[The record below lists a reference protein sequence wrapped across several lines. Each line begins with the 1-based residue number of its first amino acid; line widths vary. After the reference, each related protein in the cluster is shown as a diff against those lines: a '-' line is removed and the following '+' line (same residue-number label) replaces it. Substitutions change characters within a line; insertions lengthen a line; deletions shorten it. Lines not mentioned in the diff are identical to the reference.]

1 MNEFVGSVL
10 VPMRNSLILTGLVSR
25 TRSVVVSRRQTW
37 FFGLIHLT
45 RPARSPSNGV
55 RPAVTVN
62 VALTRPPGATA
73 GKVFERAPVP
83 ATTARHRAGVDRLSR
98 TPTAREPVV
107 LVNVSVTFW
116 LVPSAKVWT

>member
-1 MNEFVGSVL
+1 MNELVGSVL
-10 VPMRNSLILTGLVSR
+10 VPMRDPLILTGLGSR
-25 TRSVVVSRRQTW
+25 TPSVVLSRRRTRV
-37 FFGLIHLT
+37 FGLIPLSG
-45 RPARSPSNGV
+45 PAGSPSHGV

-116 LVPSAKVWT
+116 L